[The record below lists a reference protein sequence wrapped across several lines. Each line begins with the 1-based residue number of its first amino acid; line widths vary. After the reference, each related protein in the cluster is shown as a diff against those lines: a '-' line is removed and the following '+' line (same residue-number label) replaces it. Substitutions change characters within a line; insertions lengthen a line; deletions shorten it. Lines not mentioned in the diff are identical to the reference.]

1 MEPISIEGTPKTP
14 TVKFDSSLGL
24 LEIKG
29 RSSPENSIE
38 FYKPLVNWLQEYAKE
53 PGNNTIVNIQLEY
66 FNTGSSKCILEIFKK
81 LESIYKSK
89 HAVIVNWHYQENDE
103 GIMEAGEDYKFM
115 TGIPF
120 KFIEI

>member
-1 MEPISIEGTPKTP
+1 MKVPPKHQ
-14 TVKFDSSLGL
+14 TVKFDSVQGI

-29 RSSPENSIE
+29 RSSPENSAE
-38 FYKPLVNWLQEYAKE
+38 FYKPLVNWLKEYAME
-53 PGNNTIVNIQLEY
+53 PGDRTIVNIQLEY

-89 HAVIVNWHYQENDE
+89 HEVLVNWHYQENDE
-103 GIMEAGEDYKFM
+103 GIMEAGEDYKYI